1 MCANLVGC
9 YAVNLAIFR
18 LPVLPL
24 LLCLSV
30 AALSGG
36 LGGLIAHAVAVNL
49 RKTGLIKKWSNHEE
63 A

>member
-1 MCANLVGC
+1 MKRTAL
-9 YAVNLAIFR
+9 IF
-18 LPVLPL
+18 VAS